1 MLNTLAKMEL
11 SMNNLIR
18 WVAVGFG
25 TGLSPVMPGTVGTLV
40 GLPVAWGVMQ
50 ISGIAAQVVVCIALT
65 LLAVPICGVAEKV
78 IGGKDP
84 GCIVA
89 DEYLTLPITVV
100 GLSSPWALLSGFM
113 FHRIFDISKPPP
125 IRQLQ
130 HIHGGFGIVV
140 DDFLAALIA
149 LGLNHLLFALIR

>member
-1 MLNTLAKMEL
+1 MK
-11 SMNNLIR
+11 NLVKWI
-18 WVAVGFG
+18 AVGFG
-25 TGLSPVMPGTVGTLV
+25 TGMSPVMPGTVGTLV

-50 ISGIAAQVVVCIALT
+50 VHCIGTQIAVCVALA
-65 LLAVPICGVAEKV
+65 LLAVPICGIAEKI

-100 GLSSPWALLSGFM
+100 GLSSPWALLSGFV
-113 FHRIFDISKPPP
+113 FHRVFDITKPPP
-125 IRQLQ
+125 IKQLQ

-149 LGLNHLLFALIR
+149 RGLNHVLFQLVATAP

>member
-1 MLNTLAKMEL
+1 MK
-11 SMNNLIR
+11 SLIK
-18 WVAVGFG
+18 WIAVGFG

-40 GLPVAWGVMQ
+40 GLPLAWGLMMIPSLWVQ
-50 ISGIAAQVVVCIALT
+50 VAAALLLT
-65 LLAVPICGVAEKV
+65 LIAIPICGVAEEM

-89 DEYLTLPITVV
+89 DEYLTLPITVI
-100 GLSSPWALLSGFM
+100 GLTSPAALVSGFIL
-113 FHRIFDISKPPP
+113 HRIFDITKPPP

-130 HIHGGFGIVV
+130 HIHGGFGIVI

-149 LGLNHLLFALIR
+149 LALNHILFYYI

>member
-1 MLNTLAKMEL
+1 
-11 SMNNLIR
+11 
-18 WVAVGFG
+18 
-25 TGLSPVMPGTVGTLV
+25 MPGTVGTLV
-40 GLPVAWGVMQ
+40 GLPMAWGLMQ
-50 ISGIAAQVVVCIALT
+50 ISDVGVQSAICVALT
-65 LLAVPICGVAEKV
+65 LLAIPICEVAEKM

-89 DEYLTLPITVV
+89 DEYLTLPITVI
-100 GLSSPWALLSGFM
+100 GLSSPWALLSGFLL
-113 FHRIFDISKPPP
+113 HRVFDITKPPP

-149 LGLNHLLFALIR
+149 LGLNHLIFRIWG

>member
-1 MLNTLAKMEL
+1 MMVKSLVK
-11 SMNNLIR
+11 

-40 GLPVAWGVMQ
+40 GLPIAWGVMQ
-50 ISGIAAQVVVCIALT
+50 VPCLGTQVAICIALS
-65 LLAVPICGVAEKV
+65 LVSIPICGIAEKI

-100 GLSSPWALLSGFM
+100 GLTSPWALLSGFV
-113 FHRIFDISKPPP
+113 FHRIFDITKPPP
-125 IRQLQ
+125 IKQLQ
-130 HIHGGFGIVV
+130 NIHGGFGITI

-149 LGLNHLLFALIR
+149 LGLNHALFRFVAKLAV